1 MKLAAL
7 EASVTLNTQGFADGI
22 ADVQTKMT
30 DTKTQM
36 EGMQTTAQNTGSIF
50 DSALGHALGDFMSD
64 LTETAIRTAFS
75 IAEDGVELA
84 ASMEEIQNVVDT
96 TFGVD
101 AADRVNRWAETTKE
115 AFGIGRLSAKEYAS
129 TMGATLKGMGIQ
141 DDELYEMS
149 TALVGLAGDMASFRN
164 LDTQTTF
171 RKLMSGMT
179 GEMEP
184 LKELGIIM
192 SATNL
197 EAHALAMGI
206 EEDWAKLDSATQTQV
221 RYNYLMQQTADM
233 QGDFAKTS
241 ESYSNQMRLLQE
253 NIDQLKLSVG
263 ESLLP
268 VMTDLVTWFNTLF
281 GSEETAT
288 EKIGGMK
295 DAYNDS
301 LGSIEATT
309 ANALALVNALDQLS
323 ASTEDASSSEVWAA
337 ILTELQA
344 TIPGISALIDANTGT
359 IEGGTKALRGF
370 VEEYRMASRE
380 LAQMQA
386 MQEMYNEYNTALV
399 QLEKLK
405 LDQSKSDAIRQGAE
419 VQATEAVDWLYA
431 SILAGM
437 DPNDWQG
444 ASARANFEN
453 TGRFHMSR
461 FLRAI
466 AGGADPYAAMGEAAP
481 DNIYQLDDRSYMDYF
496 LRGGGSIDDLM
507 AYASSYAQSQNTAGK
522 YNVDNS
528 AAIAEWQAAVDT
540 LATEIS
546 TMQDILAADAAK
558 EAAPAG
564 DTTAETTVNVDATT
578 ETIINLD
585 GQQIADIVTPKVE
598 RAIAR
603 NVIMKAK

>member
-1 MKLAAL
+1 MKLASL
-7 EASVTLNTQGFADGI
+7 EASVTLDTSGFSAGI
-22 ADVQTKMT
+22 NEVQTKMT
-30 DTKTQM
+30 DTKAQM
-36 EGMQTTAQNTGSIF
+36 EGMQTTAQTTGSVF
-50 DSALGHALGDFMSD
+50 DSALGHALGDFLSD
-64 LTETAIRTAFS
+64 LTQESIRAAFAFAEGSVDLASSVERTNEKLKTLFGTEGAAQIREWATTTKKNFGISEQAAKQYAADIAGLWGSEHLGFTTDELMNMATGLVELTGDLASFHNFSVAETWTKILSGMRGETEAIEDLGIDLRAAS
-75 IAEDGVELA
+75 IAPY
-84 ASMEEIQNVVDT
+84 
-96 TFGVD
+96 FGL
-101 AADRVNRWAETTKE
+101 
-115 AFGIGRLSAKEYAS
+115 GAKGWGDLDQKSRILMTYEY
-129 TMGATLKGMGIQ
+129 
-141 DDELYEMS
+141 
-149 TALVGLAGDMASFRN
+149 
-164 LDTQTTF
+164 
-171 RKLMSGMT
+171 
-179 GEMEP
+179 
-184 LKELGIIM
+184 
-192 SATNL
+192 
-197 EAHALAMGI
+197 ALAMTTKAQGNFARTGDTYQNQLALFNANI
-206 EEDWAKLDSATQTQV
+206 EELQASLGQT
-221 RYNYLMQQTADM
+221 
-233 QGDFAKTS
+233 
-241 ESYSNQMRLLQE
+241 
-253 NIDQLKLSVG
+253 
-263 ESLLP
+263 LLP

-337 ILTELQA
+337 ILTELE
-344 TIPGISALIDANTGT
+344 TSIDGIGSLIDANTGK
-359 IEGGTKALRGF
+359 INGGTDALRAY
-370 VEEYRMASRE
+370 VEQWRTTSRE
-380 LAQMQA
+380 LAQMKA
-386 MQEMYNEYNTALV
+386 MEDMYAEYDAALV

-405 LDQSKSDAIRQGAE
+405 LDQRKSDAIRQGAE
-419 VQATEAVDWLYA
+419 AQATEAVDWLYE

-444 ASARANFEN
+444 SSARANFEN
-453 TGRFHMSR
+453 TGRAHMSR

-496 LRGGGSIDDLM
+496 LRGGGSMDDLM

-546 TMQDILAADAAK
+546 TMQDILSADAAK